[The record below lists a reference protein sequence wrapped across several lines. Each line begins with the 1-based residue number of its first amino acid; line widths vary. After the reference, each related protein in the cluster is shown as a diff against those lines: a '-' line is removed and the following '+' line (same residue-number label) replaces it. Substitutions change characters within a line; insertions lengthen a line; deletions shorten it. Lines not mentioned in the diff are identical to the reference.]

1 METLNISG
9 IEQFLKMYSPQKKFH
24 TSTKEIKLIETYLG
38 IKDKTIDELEE
49 LRNIVVQYYTE
60 LLDGEVIYNE
70 NNEYIGRTEKYWIYI
85 DSLQSVTAVID
96 NNIYRIKVIL

>member
-9 IEQFLKMYSPQKKFH
+9 IEQFLKMYSPQNKFY
-24 TSTKEIKLIETYLG
+24 TSPKEIKLIETYLS

-70 NNEYIGRTEKYWIYI
+70 NNEYIGRTEKYWVYI